1 MFSAF
6 MNVPSLFP
14 ELRFFSEHC
23 LILIFYL
30 LAIVMFGGWVDASQ
44 ENKARRV
51 SVVFGADRVLEF
63 CAANDIDVIVRAH
76 QCGTRLRAWSEGLFG
91 NNIDLFC
98 DGLLADF
105 FEYSPCIFF
114 SHSFSTST
122 PSHALSSIDSDGR
135 LRVFRTRS
143 FDYNFLRYAGT

>member
-1 MFSAF
+1 MIESC
-6 MNVPSLFP
+6 LG
-14 ELRFFSEHC
+14 FFC
-23 LILIFYL
+23 LSHFCVCACRIRN
-30 LAIVMFGGWVDASQ
+30 DAECRSQ

-91 NNIDLFC
+91 NNIDLIC

-105 FEYSPCIFF
+105 SEYALCIF
-114 SHSFSTST
+114 
-122 PSHALSSIDSDGR
+122 
-135 LRVFRTRS
+135 
-143 FDYNFLRYAGT
+143 